1 MKKAQFKDL
10 SKFMVLAKTEL
21 LDLKLMQTVETD
33 SDSLQEQSDQ
43 GIHCSVLTSLSAS
56 DWCVTALNK
65 FTWRLQ
71 LTMLLDCEIKL
82 SCGHLTLKWTTWEKL
97 FVWEKLKLLLEEL

>member
-1 MKKAQFKDL
+1 MNKTGLCFFQRQYSLCHFYFTYMILSMKKAQFKDL

-56 DWCVTALNK
+56 D
-65 FTWRLQ
+65 
-71 LTMLLDCEIKL
+71 
-82 SCGHLTLKWTTWEKL
+82 
-97 FVWEKLKLLLEEL
+97 